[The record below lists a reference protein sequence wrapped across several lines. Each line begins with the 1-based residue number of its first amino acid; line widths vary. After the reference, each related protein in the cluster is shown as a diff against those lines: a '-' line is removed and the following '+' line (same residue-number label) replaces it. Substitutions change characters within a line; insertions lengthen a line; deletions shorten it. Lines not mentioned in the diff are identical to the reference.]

1 MARMR
6 SQSLPAEVT
15 SFVGRARELAE
26 IKELLER
33 VRLVTLT
40 GIGGVG
46 KTRLAIRAARDVK
59 PAFADGVWLA
69 ELSPLQDPDLLPH
82 TIAAAI
88 GVEDQTT
95 RPMVDVLADFLA
107 DKEML
112 VLLDTCEHQVA
123 ACAKLA
129 DRLLHAAPGLRLL
142 ATSRVRLGVPS
153 EHPFP
158 VDPLPADAR
167 ELSHNPAAVLF
178 MDRAADVTPDL
189 ELGPEVVQLCQRLDG
204 IPLAL
209 ELAAVR
215 LREFTVAGLM
225 ERMSDRFELLEGG
238 SRSRLPRHQTM
249 RMAIGWSHE
258 LCLPLE
264 RLLWARLSVFAGSFE
279 VTDAL
284 AVCSDSKLAGGQV
297 PEMITGL
304 VGKSIVAREGRRY
317 RLLDTLREYG
327 AEWLSALG
335 EELTFKLRHR
345 DHYLGLARDFDATWW
360 GPDQLELQR
369 RLRQDRANIRL
380 AIEFCY
386 GVPEEQ
392 LTGLELAGLLIW
404 YWLSCGAMKEGRHYL
419 DRGLELCPARSHAR
433 TRALWSCAWLA
444 GLQGEPDITERY
456 AAECRAAAEALADDL
471 SMAWGVAM
479 GSVLG
484 VARGDSQMAV
494 RMAGEAI
501 RRFEMIP
508 GSGIGEPYMQ
518 LALGAGLL
526 DGGDHEQALA
536 VFDAVRARCVQ
547 RGDLWARSYA
557 ELFRGMTEL
566 AIGDVRAAAK
576 SAREAGR
583 VKWSLQ
589 DRLGTAE
596 AVDLL
601 AEALCAAGEA
611 ERAARL
617 LGIAETLWR
626 TIGTPQADIPLLTKP
641 RRICEQ
647 SARGLIGDGAYDA
660 AYADGQ
666 ACDLETGVTY
676 AMGEHLPPGPLAT
689 S

>member
-1 MARMR
+1 MAHMR

-15 SFVGRARELAE
+15 SLVGRTRELAE

-59 PAFADGVWLA
+59 PVFADGVWLA

-82 TIAAAI
+82 TVAAAI

-107 DKEML
+107 DKKML
-112 VLLDTCEHQVA
+112 VLLDTCEHQVT

-129 DRLLHAAPGLRLL
+129 DRLLRAAPGLRLL
-142 ATSRVRLGVPS
+142 ATSRVRLGVPG

-178 MDRAADVTPDL
+178 MDRAADVTPDR

-215 LREFTVAGLM
+215 LREFTVAELM
-225 ERMSDRFELLEGG
+225 ERMSDRFELLKGG
-238 SRSRLPRHQTM
+238 GRTRLPRHQTM

-264 RLLWARLSVFAGSFE
+264 RLLWARLSVFAGS
-279 VTDAL
+279 
-284 AVCSDSKLAGGQV
+284 
-297 PEMITGL
+297 
-304 VGKSIVAREGRRY
+304 
-317 RLLDTLREYG
+317 
-327 AEWLSALG
+327 
-335 EELTFKLRHR
+335 
-345 DHYLGLARDFDATWW
+345 FDATWW

-392 LTGLELAGLLIW
+392 LTGLELTGLLIW
-404 YWLSCGAMKEGRHYL
+404 YWLSCGAMKEGRRYL

-433 TRALWSCAWLA
+433 SRALWSCAWLA
-444 GLQGEPDITERY
+444 GLQGEPDITERH

-494 RMAGEAI
+494 RMAREAI
-501 RRFEMIP
+501 TRFEMIP

-536 VFDAVRARCVQ
+536 VLDAVRARCVQ

-566 AIGDVRAAAK
+566 AIGDVRAAAR

-617 LGIAETLWR
+617 LGIAETVWR

-647 SARGLIGDGAYDA
+647 SARGLIGDSAYDA
-660 AYADGQ
+660 AYEDGR

-676 AMGEHLPPGPLAT
+676 AMGEHLLPGPLAA